1 MFSWH
6 KVPLTAKVENHPSG
20 WFSSYTSVF
29 RRSTHENPHRCMS
42 IQLDANSRGFCI
54 RLRLPGSC
62 GAAAR
67 PSADSASKSA
77 GLATVVR
84 DYGTGN
90 RTDFSVCAKSAGL
103 AAAVQTSLRLV
114 GTGVLDGPFP
124 PRQNGSSRRRPLPNG
139 ENFVQTRRAPPVS
152 RRNLANPHTKTTV
165 GCPTVVFAFDWI
177 QMVPVTRSVAVPGV
191 TVQAPVSVSCV

>member
-1 MFSWH
+1 MFLWH

-103 AAAVQTSLRLV
+103 AAAASPPTEWQKMRAHIV
-114 GTGVLDGPFP
+114 GRGLAPAVT
-124 PRQNGSSRRRPLPNG
+124 LPSN
-139 ENFVQTRRAPPVS
+139 
-152 RRNLANPHTKTTV
+152 TKTTV